1 MCGLSFRVHD
11 SDLYNTSLTGDIGDR
26 RKRTKRA
33 HSTKEQ
39 TNTNTQMCVDYTY
52 ILHFTFSTLEVIP
65 TAYCQNIVVL
75 VIVGTVWV

>member
-52 ILHFTFSTLEVIP
+52 ILVLHLSTPSTLEVIP
-65 TAYCQNIVVL
+65 TAYRSFH
-75 VIVGTVWV
+75 